1 MDTSALLGRLGISNP
16 RLTSKSNEL
25 LRLSFVRLPAGGLG
39 QGELCRAVCC
49 LDLAATT
56 LQTCLDVAQLRRIV
70 TVSEKTYRNSKTTL
84 QKVLKLGVRTSAR
97 DLCIQSGCAGIERQ
111 VKAALDTYKAAFIES
126 LPQGYSQSIVV
137 DFSRPVFLAAAFYA
151 TARKHK
157 VSVDRRRLLE
167 PLGIYPKEFSD
178 TIQSMTRLCP
188 DLFPA
193 PPSNNMTATI
203 KSQKRKS
210 ITENDDN
217 DGSRPGGGQKTN
229 DASGSGRAGIGEDD
243 KQKDKPNAS
252 KLTEQLLRQTVLG
265 QAVDNPVIVEEEE
278 KHRKEERM
286 NSGGSAEKKK
296 KQRKSPAAMKTKE
309 MKTTLKSSMKKKIKV
324 VAVNNSNNYDTRE
337 RLSDG
342 GMVFTRSHSKSRE
355 NTHLN
360 HRRNTPQ

>member
-16 RLTSKSNEL
+16 RLASKSNEL

-56 LQTCLDVAQLRRIV
+56 LQTSLDVAQLRRIV

-84 QKVLKLGVRTSAR
+84 QKVLKLGIRTSAR
-97 DLCIQSGCAGIERQ
+97 DLCIQFGCAGIERQ
-111 VKAALDTYKAAFIES
+111 VKTALDTYKAAFIES

-137 DFSRPVFLAAAFYA
+137 DFSRPVFLAAAFFA

-193 PPSNNMTATI
+193 PPSANTTI
-203 KSQKRKS
+203 TKSNAQKRKS
-210 ITENDDN
+210 ITVTDN
-217 DGSRPGGGQKTN
+217 GNGEEKTN
-229 DASGSGRAGIGEDD
+229 DASSSGRDGIDEDD
-243 KQKDKPNAS
+243 GDEKQKEKPKAP
-252 KLTEQLLRQTVLG
+252 KLTEQLLRQTILG
-265 QAVDNPVIVEEEE
+265 QAADNPIIEEEVE
-278 KHRKEERM
+278 HREERIHG
-286 NSGGSAEKKK
+286 NGVGDGSVEKKNK
-296 KQRKSPAAMKTKE
+296 QQRKSPAAMKTKE
-309 MKTTLKSSMKKKIKV
+309 IKTTPKSSMKKKMKV
-324 VAVNNSNNYDTRE
+324 VAVNNSYDYNTRK
-337 RLSDG
+337 RLSDSDG
-342 GMVFTRSHSKSRE
+342 GMVFTRSHSKSME

-360 HRRNTPQ
+360 HK

>member
-56 LQTCLDVAQLRRIV
+56 LQTSLDVAQLRRIV
-70 TVSEKTYRNSKTTL
+70 TVSDKTYRNSKTTL
-84 QKVLKLGVRTSAR
+84 QKVLKLGIRTSAR
-97 DLCIQSGCAGIERQ
+97 DLCIQFGCAGIERQ

-137 DFSRPVFLAAAFYA
+137 DFSRPVFLAAAFFA

-193 PPSNNMTATI
+193 TPFNNMTATI
-203 KSQKRKS
+203 KAQKRKS
-210 ITENDDN
+210 IIENDDNN
-217 DGSRPGGGQKTN
+217 DGSRPGGGQKT
-229 DASGSGRAGIGEDD
+229 DDVGGRGRAGIGEDD
-243 KQKDKPNAS
+243 KQKEVPKAV
-252 KLTEQLLRQTVLG
+252 KLTEQLLHQTILG
-265 QAVDNPVIVEEEE
+265 QAVDNGVIEEEE
-278 KHRKEERM
+278 HRKEERM
-286 NSGGSAEKKK
+286 NSGGLAEKKK

-309 MKTTLKSSMKKKIKV
+309 MKTTPKSNLKKKVKV
-324 VAVNNSNNYDTRE
+324 VAVNNIKNYNTRKG
-337 RLSDG
+337 LSDG
-342 GMVFTRSHSKSRE
+342 DGMLFTRSHSKSRE

-360 HRRNTPQ
+360 HRMNTPQ